1 MIALQKQRTVQTQSG
16 TLLVTKVTII
26 PIKTTRKTM
35 MVEALINEKLPIDL
49 LRVTPIITKLGA
61 ILLDKVGAAVIPQHT
76 Q

>member
-1 MIALQKQRTVQTQSG
+1 
-16 TLLVTKVTII
+16 
-26 PIKTTRKTM
+26 M